1 MAVQP
6 TVLSIWLHAPY
17 FRMILL
23 IMVWVLPGL
32 SLKAQATHNEI
43 LVTGSVRD
51 AKGLPVAGATVAVK
65 NIKGG
70 VVTDERGG
78 YKIQVPSNGWLV
90 VSYVGYKTTEIP
102 VSGRRQIDIQ
112 IEAAA
117 GGLDDVVVVGYGA
130 QKKATL
136 TGSVV
141 SVTGADLKQA
151 PLANVGNA
159 LVGRV
164 PGLMATQ
171 ASGEPGAN
179 AATLRIRGA
188 ATLNSDGQDP
198 LIIID
203 GIQQELYVLNGL
215 DVNEIE
221 NISVLKDASA
231 TAVYGV
237 RGANGVIIV
246 STKRGKAG
254 KPRISFSMNHGITQL
269 TSKLKLLKSYD
280 YGVFRNEAIK
290 SDGDPSFDQYLF
302 SDEDLWKF
310 QHNRDYTDAEVDA
323 MDLTPQKKA
332 DLKASPALYY
342 TSHDYFDEEFANAAP
357 QSQYN
362 LNLSGGSK
370 SVQYFVSAGYFSQTG
385 LLTNAKYG
393 GANVNSSYDRWNFRT
408 NLDIE
413 ATHNLKIS
421 VNIGG
426 QIATN
431 SGILGKDSTTDL
443 FSRYKELT
451 VMTLESSPY
460 AGPGLVDGRLVVGFV
475 NQGDPIKQQKG
486 GGGYS
491 PMAYLLTRPTLTS
504 NVSTLNSSIKAVHKM
519 DYVAKGLSASASFSY
534 NDSYTK
540 GTYRQNQVP
549 QYTAMR
555 NPENPAQILFFGG
568 AVGPSI
574 VKDNWL
580 NSKWRRVYVEASLE
594 YTHTFNSHSITALM
608 LFNAQK
614 TYSPALQYNVPEGLM
629 GVVSRITYNYKG
641 RYLVEGDLGYNGSE
655 NFAPGRRFGTFP
667 AVSAG
672 WVLSNEPFFPRNEW
686 VNWVKLRVSYG
697 EVGNDRI
704 GGNRF
709 LYLANSWGYNG
720 YGPLQGYFF
729 GNTNGSSTS
738 PYYNGAYES
747 RIGNPDVTWER
758 AKKTNIGVE
767 LKLLS
772 NRLTFGAD
780 YFREKRD
787 NILIS
792 LGTVPALTG
801 ATLPP
806 ANLGRVLNHGY
817 ELQAGWE
824 DQVGKLTYFL
834 RGSLSY
840 ARNKIEYM
848 DEPAYPYPWMNATGF
863 AIGQYKGYEQT
874 GFYNTA
880 AEAADHPSS
889 DVDGNHVQAGDLRY
903 ADLNKDGRIDLR
915 DKGPIGYSNL
925 PQYAFN
931 WNVGLGFKGFDLS
944 VLINGTANGSF
955 PLQGFDLI
963 NPFYYVNGNAMQW
976 QYDGRWTP
984 EKAQKGITPTFP
996 RASLRTY
1003 TSQNGASLSSFWL
1016 RSNNYIRLKNVEIGY
1031 SIQRLGML
1039 KKAGITGIRIYA
1051 NGNNLHTWAPRMIP
1065 GLDPEQQDTGGAS
1078 QGYVYPMTRVYNF
1091 GANIQF

>member
-1 MAVQP
+1 M
-6 TVLSIWLHAPY
+6 TVHTTVAGMLVIGWSL
-17 FRMILL
+17 
-23 IMVWVLPGL
+23 L
-32 SLKAQATHNEI
+32 SLSLPAQTPHNEVI
-43 LVTGSVRD
+43 ITGSVTD
-51 AKGLPVAGATVAVK
+51 TKGSPIAGATVAVK
-65 NIKGG
+65 NKKGG
-70 VVTDERGG
+70 AVTDDRGT
-78 YKIQVPSNGWLV
+78 YHIPAPSNGWLV
-90 VSYVGYKTTEIP
+90 TSFVGYKTKEVP
-102 VSGRRQIDIQ
+102 VNGSRQVDIQ
-112 IEAAA
+112 LETAP
-117 GGLDDVVVVGYGA
+117 GGLSDVIVVGYGA

-141 SVTGADLKQA
+141 SVSGDDLKQA

-203 GIQQELYVLNGL
+203 GIQQEIYVLNGL
-215 DVNEIE
+215 DANEID

-254 KPRISFSMNHGITQL
+254 RPRIGFSFNQGITQL
-269 TSKLKLLKSYD
+269 TSKLQLLRSYD
-280 YGVFRNEAIK
+280 YALFRNEAIK
-290 SDGDPSFDQYLF
+290 SDADPSFNQYLF
-302 SDEDLWKF
+302 SDDDLWKF

-323 MDLTPQKKA
+323 MDLTPKQRS

-370 SVQYFVSAGYFSQTG
+370 TVQYFVSAGYFSQKG
-385 LLTNAKYG
+385 LLANSNYG
-393 GANVNSSYDRWNFRT
+393 GANVNSNYDRYNFRS

-413 ATHNLKIS
+413 AAHNLKIS

-426 QIATN
+426 QVATN
-431 SGILGKDSTTDL
+431 SGILGKDSATDL

-460 AGPGLVDGRLVVGFV
+460 AGPGIVDGHLVVGFV

-491 PMAYLLTRPTLTS
+491 PIAYLLTRPTLTR
-504 NVSTLNSSIKAVHKM
+504 NVSTLNSTIKVVHKM
-519 DYVAKGLSASASFSY
+519 DYLTRGLSANATFSY

-540 GTYRQNQVP
+540 GTYRLNQVP

-555 NPENPAQILFFGG
+555 DPDNPATILFFGG

-574 VKDNWL
+574 VKQNWI
-580 NSKWRRVYVEASLE
+580 NDKWRRVYMEASLD
-594 YTHTFNSHSITALM
+594 YTHSFNSHTVTALV

-614 TYSPALQYNVPEGLM
+614 TYSPSLQYNVPEGLM

-641 RYLVEGDLGYNGSE
+641 RYLAEGDLGYNGSE
-655 NFAPGRRFGTFP
+655 NFPKNRRFGLFP

-672 WVLSNEPFFPRNEW
+672 WVLSNESFFPKNDW
-686 VNWVKLRVSYG
+686 VNWVKFRASYG
-697 EVGNDRI
+697 EVGNDKI

-709 LYLANSWGYNG
+709 LYLSNSWGYNG

-729 GNTNGSSTS
+729 GNSNGSSQS

-758 AKKTNIGVE
+758 AKKTNFGVE
-767 LKLLS
+767 MKLLT
-772 NRLTFGAD
+772 NRLSLTAD
-780 YFREKRD
+780 LFSEKRD

-806 ANLGRVLNHGY
+806 ANLGKVSNHGY

-824 DQVGKLTYFL
+824 DQTGKLTWFI
-834 RGSLSY
+834 RGGLSY

-863 AIGQYKGYEQT
+863 PIGQYKGYYQQ

-880 AEAADHPSS
+880 AEAASHPYSN
-889 DVDGNHVQAGDLRY
+889 VDGNHVQAGDLRY
-903 ADLNKDGRIDLR
+903 ADLNKDGKIDLS

-931 WNVGLGFKGFDLS
+931 WSFGGGFKGFDLS
-944 VLINGTANGSF
+944 VLFNGTANGSF

-984 EKAQKGITPTFP
+984 EKAQQGITPTFP

-1003 TSQNGASLSSFWL
+1003 TSQNGAALSSFWL

-1031 SIQRLGML
+1031 SVQHLGML
-1039 KKAGITGIRIYA
+1039 KKAGVSAIRIYA
-1051 NGNNLHTWAPRMIP
+1051 NANNLHTWAPGMIP
-1065 GLDPEQQDTGGAS
+1065 GLDPEQQDSGGAS
-1078 QGYVYPMTRVYNF
+1078 SGYVYPMTRVFNF